1 MKLQYLFV
9 VVLFVLGGVL
19 VGESIISSVN
29 IIEIILGFICLAIA
43 VVLLLRAPAKRL

>member
-9 VVLFVLGGVL
+9 VVLFALGGVL

-29 IIEIILGFICLAIA
+29 IIEIILGFICLIIA
-43 VVLLLRAPAKRL
+43 VVLLLRAPAKR